1 MLPAAMTTMT
11 TDKRADPRTDPRADL
26 RADPRP
32 GQRQVNVRLPA
43 ELFAELLE
51 AAELDHRSL
60 SSAIAAAVQRWDPPR
75 APPGRPRCG

>member
-1 MLPAAMTTMT
+1 MLGSAMPTATS
-11 TDKRADPRTDPRADL
+11 DPVK

-51 AAELDHRSL
+51 AAELDHRSV
-60 SSAIAAAVQRWDPPR
+60 SSAIAAAVQRWTRHVRHQTSEAAHGLADKR
-75 APPGRPRCG
+75 AP